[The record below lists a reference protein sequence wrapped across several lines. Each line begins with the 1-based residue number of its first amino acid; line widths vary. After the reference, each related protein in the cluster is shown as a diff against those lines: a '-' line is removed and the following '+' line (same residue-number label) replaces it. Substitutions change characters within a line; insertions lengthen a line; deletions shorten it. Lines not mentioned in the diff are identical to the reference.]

1 MMRQLLI
8 SLLLE
13 AAALSLHTAEPTNK
27 ARTSSI
33 AAAAVDGWLIVLLC
47 SLMGKR

>member
-1 MMRQLLI
+1 MMHQLLI

-33 AAAAVDGWLIVLLC
+33 AAAADGRLIVLLC
-47 SLMGKR
+47 ILMGRR